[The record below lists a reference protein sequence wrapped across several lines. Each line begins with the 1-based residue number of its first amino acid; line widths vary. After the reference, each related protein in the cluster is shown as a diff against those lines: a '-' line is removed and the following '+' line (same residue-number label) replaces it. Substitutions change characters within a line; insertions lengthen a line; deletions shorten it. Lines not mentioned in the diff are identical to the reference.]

1 MRGAT
6 SHCLPM
12 KRREVKVDAI
22 LKDLESV
29 FVTFNQTRIQKN
41 QRSNNLVCKSKIAI
55 YNLACFC

>member
-29 FVTFNQTRIQKN
+29 FVTFNQTRIQ
-41 QRSNNLVCKSKIAI
+41 
-55 YNLACFC
+55 